1 MSARRFPLLLAVAL
15 PLIACKPTG
24 PTDSTAAADTATTAP
39 AAAPA
44 QHRKATEVTRWQCDK
59 LVVATH
65 FDDASLESITLETP
79 ERMLT
84 LKSMANED
92 GARFADAAGNEF
104 WSRPGKV
111 SLTLVGQP
119 AVECQKL
126 RAQASAQR

>member
-15 PLIACKPTG
+15 PLIACKPSG
-24 PTDSTAAADTATTAP
+24 SADPAAPADTAATASTTA
-39 AAAPA
+39 
-44 QHRKATEVTRWQCDK
+44 QHQKATAVTRWQCDK
-59 LVVATH
+59 LAVATH

-92 GARFADAAGNEF
+92 GARFANAAGNEF

-111 SLTLVGQP
+111 SLTLIGQP
-119 AVECQKL
+119 TMECQKL
-126 RAQASAQR
+126 RAPTAQR